1 MIPMCL
7 FIVKEYYSHNSHIK
21 SSLPLN
27 NNNFTSQ
34 HYSTFTTF
42 RYNAQIG
49 SSGFSQHQLLLLQ
62 KFSFSMRTPVSVA
75 WSSSHLSSFH
85 IRTSFSNISLLCYS
99 LNHSTNEHM
108 TQLPLPLH
116 YHLLSPHAHNINFLV
131 SIIWVSQMFWNKQN
145 FCFCVLCWE
154 LIIVFCTK
162 YHWTNKFK

>member
-7 FIVKEYYSHNSHIK
+7 FIVKEYYSHNSHINHLYL
-21 SSLPLN
+21 SITT
-27 NNNFTSQ
+27 TS
-34 HYSTFTTF
+34 HHNTTLHSQ
-42 RYNAQIG
+42 RSDTHSQIR

-62 KFSFSMRTPVSVA
+62 KFSFSMRTPVSVV
-75 WSSSHLSSFH
+75 WPSSHLSSFH
-85 IRTSFSNISLLCYS
+85 IRTSFSNNSLLCCS
-99 LNHSTNEHM
+99 LNQSISEHM
-108 TQLPLPLH
+108 TQFPPPLH

-131 SIIWVSQMFWNKQN
+131 SIIWVSQMFWNEQN